1 MSPLTKPFEGERIP
15 LSTKIIFGMGDFFG
29 GGSFTLMGI
38 FYMFFMTDVVNL
50 KPAYAGAIMLAAKL
64 WDAVTDPIMG
74 RITDATHSRWGRRR
88 MYYIVGIAPIAVSF
102 FLMWV
107 PLQLESQVV
116 MFIYFLIVQLF
127 FRTVYTM
134 VMVPYNAI
142 IPELTTL
149 YEERNNLSGIRGGM
163 STMSSLLS
171 AVIPA
176 MIIAQFTDK
185 GVGHMAMAAIF
196 GLFYSLPFIG
206 VFFVTYER
214 PEYQKSEM
222 LPFWQSFKESMKN
235 RSFKLLLGLYIFAYV
250 SLDILM
256 ATFLYILTYILGKP
270 NMGSTL
276 LGIMLITQVLFLPL
290 FVYLGNRI
298 SKSKALL
305 IGLCL
310 WAVMMAAGWF
320 FTGDTPTTALYVYAF
335 LLGISISPVGFM
347 PWAILPD
354 ITDVDE
360 LMTGKR
366 REGIYVGF
374 MTFLRK
380 ISAGLALALLG
391 FSLDIAKYDPE
402 LTFETQH
409 ESAVLAI
416 RILFA
421 IVPVVLIA
429 CSAYFSARF
438 PLTGFAHKVCMN
450 EVKRKRGEQYEDMGL
465 TADEKH
471 ALLRSL
477 VGPSYKPME

>member
-15 LSTKIIFGMGDFFG
+15 LTTKIFFGMGDFFG

-38 FYMFFMTDVVNL
+38 FYMFFMTDVVEL
-50 KPAYAGAIMLAAKL
+50 RAAYAGAIMLAAKF

-88 MYYIVGIAPIAVSF
+88 MYFIVGIAPIAVSF

-107 PLQLESQVV
+107 PLQLENQVV
-116 MFIYFLIVQLF
+116 MFIYFLFVQLL

-134 VMVPYNAI
+134 VMVPFNAI

-149 YEERNNLSGIRGGM
+149 YEERNNLSGIRGGL
-163 STMSSLLS
+163 STTSSLLS

-185 GVGHMAMAAIF
+185 GVGHMVMAAIF

-214 PEYQKSEM
+214 PEYQKSEL
-222 LPFWQSFKESMKN
+222 LPFWQSFKESMMN
-235 RSFKLLLGLYIFAYV
+235 RSFRLLLGLYIFAYV

-320 FTGDTPTTALYVYAF
+320 LTGDLPNVALYLYAF

-360 LMTGKR
+360 LMTGRR

-391 FSLDIAKYDPE
+391 FSLDLANYDPE

-421 IVPVVLIA
+421 VVPVVLIA
-429 CSAYFSARF
+429 FSAYFSARF
-438 PLTGFAHKVCMN
+438 PLTGYAHKVCMN
-450 EVKRKRGEQYEDMGL
+450 EVKRRRGEEYEDMGL
-465 TADEKH
+465 TPDEKH
-471 ALLRSL
+471 DILRSL
-477 VGPSYKPME
+477 VGPSYEPRD

>member
-15 LSTKIIFGMGDFFG
+15 LLTKIIFGMGDFFG

-50 KPAYAGAIMLAAKL
+50 KPAYAGAVMLAAKV
-64 WDAVTDPIMG
+64 WDAVTDPVMG

-88 MYYIVGIAPIAVSF
+88 MYYIVGVAPIAVSF

-107 PLQLESQVV
+107 PLQLDNQVV
-116 MFIYFLIVQLF
+116 MFIYFLLAQLL

-149 YEERNNLSGIRGGM
+149 YEERNNLSGIRGGL

-206 VFFVTYER
+206 VFFVSYER
-214 PEYQKSEM
+214 PEYQKSEL
-222 LPFWQSFKESMKN
+222 LPFWQSFKESMRN
-235 RSFKLLLGLYIFAYV
+235 RSFRLLLGLYIFAYV

-290 FVYLGNRI
+290 YVYLGNRI

-320 FTGDTPTTALYVYAF
+320 FTGDTPTTTLYIYAF

-347 PWAILPD
+347 PWAMLPD

-360 LMTGKR
+360 LMTGRR

-416 RILFA
+416 RILFS

-429 CSAYFSARF
+429 FSAYFSTRF

-450 EVKRKRGEQYEDMGL
+450 EVKRKRGEQYDDMGL

-471 ALLRSL
+471 TILRSL